1 MQMDKAKSEQEAEDH
16 QNLIFELRDKLDE
29 VLTLKSSRAS
39 ERSMISEIK
48 DDC

>member
-1 MQMDKAKSEQEAEDH
+1 MDRAQLEQEAEDR
-16 QNLIFELRDKLDE
+16 QTLMYYLREKLDD

-48 DDC
+48 GDF